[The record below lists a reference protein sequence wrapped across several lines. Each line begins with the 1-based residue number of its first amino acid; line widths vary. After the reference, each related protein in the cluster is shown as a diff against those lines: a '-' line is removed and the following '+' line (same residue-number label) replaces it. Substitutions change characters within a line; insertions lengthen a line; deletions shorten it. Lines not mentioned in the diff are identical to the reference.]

1 MALCLPLSHQ
11 AITVGVTCVPSEEK
25 QPCPAMQ
32 QLPGCSRES
41 CGWEQQ
47 WQTCHQGGQW
57 PWLTCSAMEP
67 AWEAAVLPGQGLMN
81 LLLEVSGK
89 SKQEECDN
97 SQLEYYLDY
106 EVETPLLLQ
115 KLQRSLKA
123 TLMENQLQTAFP
135 WKYMCPGSY
144 QRHKAVCHFSSDN
157 ETHLTSFFTQSS
169 HPYSFQACFTQHNQ
183 GRTRLLQGSMSH
195 LNDHKQQQEDR
206 VSGQS

>member
-1 MALCLPLSHQ
+1 MFTTVTPGYHCWSDLCHLWGKAALPSHAAAAWLLQRKLWMRAAVANMPPRWAMALAHLFSYGASMRSSCAARAGIDEPL
-11 AITVGVTCVPSEEK
+11 VGSVRK
-25 QPCPAMQ
+25 IKAGRMW
-32 QLPGCSRES
+32 QLPAGI
-41 CGWEQQ
+41 
-47 WQTCHQGGQW
+47 
-57 PWLTCSAMEP
+57 
-67 AWEAAVLPGQGLMN
+67 LPRLW
-81 LLLEVSGK
+81 SGNPPSFTK
-89 SKQEECDN
+89 
-97 SQLEYYLDY
+97 
-106 EVETPLLLQ
+106 V
-115 KLQRSLKA
+115 QRSLKA